1 MRKGSLLS
9 SRRQIRNKEM
19 QKRLT
24 PKENIFG
31 QGQVPETV
39 FRSGF
44 GTIGGWAGNFF
55 LAL

>member
-31 QGQVPETV
+31 QGQAPGTV

-44 GTIGGWAGNFF
+44 GIVGG
-55 LAL
+55 

>member
-31 QGQVPETV
+31 QDQVPGTI

-44 GTIGGWAGNFF
+44 GIIGGWAGKTF